1 MNVAPAP
8 GLAAFEGCNQRMTGR
23 IEVLQRMR
31 VFRILAASDVTARQT
46 NAKLVPLYS
55 EREAFLTAVRRRRY
69 WPNLVYMFA
78 TLGHGLRAQPRR
90 FAE

>member
-1 MNVAPAP
+1 
-8 GLAAFEGCNQRMTGR
+8 MTGL
-23 IEVLQRMR
+23 IKVLQS
-31 VFRILAASDVTARQT
+31 VCVLRILAASDVTARQT